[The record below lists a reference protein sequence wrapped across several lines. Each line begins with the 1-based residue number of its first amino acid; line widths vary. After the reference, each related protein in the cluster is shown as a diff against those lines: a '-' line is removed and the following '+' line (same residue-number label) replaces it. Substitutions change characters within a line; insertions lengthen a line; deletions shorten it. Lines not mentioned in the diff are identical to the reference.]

1 MKPDELRST
10 VLSTLKTIAPEL
22 DAAGVDPARSLRGQ
36 VDLDSMDWL
45 NFLIALHARLGVEIP
60 ETDYGK
66 LQTLDGILAYFA
78 QKLG

>member
-22 DAAGVDPARSLRGQ
+22 DAAGVDPARSLRSQ

-45 NFLIALHARLGVEIP
+45 NFLIALHVRLGVEIP

-66 LQTLDGILAYFA
+66 LQTLDGILAYLA
-78 QKLG
+78 QKLA

>member
-1 MKPDELRST
+1 MKPDELRAT

-22 DAAGVDPARSLRGQ
+22 DAAGVDPARSLRSQ

-66 LQTLDGILAYFA
+66 LQTLDAILAYFA